1 MSGISSPWGM
11 SPQDVAGINNSLDFG
26 KYHLTGELGLSSIP
40 PTFDA
45 NGQFVSP
52 LNVANKSYYTSKFGK
67 RSAKSKALNK
77 INTEIGYLKRN
88 LKKHI

>member
-11 SPQDVAGINNSLDFG
+11 SPQDVAGMNNSLDFG

-52 LNVANKSYYTSKFGK
+52 LNVANKSYYTKFGK
-67 RSAKSKALNK
+67 RSNKSNKALK
-77 INTEIGYLKRN
+77 KVNTDIGYLKRN
-88 LKKHI
+88 LKKGK